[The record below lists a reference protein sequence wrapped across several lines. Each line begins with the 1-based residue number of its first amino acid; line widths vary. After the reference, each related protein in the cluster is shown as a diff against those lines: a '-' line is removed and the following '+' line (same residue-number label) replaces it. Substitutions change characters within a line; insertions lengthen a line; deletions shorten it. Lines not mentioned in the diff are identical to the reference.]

1 MNILVTED
9 DPFHRAYLKEAVMRA
24 LPECDEVFE
33 AENGKT
39 AIEIVESSDI
49 HGVIMDLQMPQTNG
63 VTAAKQI
70 WRKFPAMRILFWSNY
85 ADEAYVRGVSR
96 IVPQAAAYGYLL
108 KSASEDRLVLAL
120 RGVLRED
127 QCIIDREIR
136 GVQQRTENML
146 EGLTDSEFEVL
157 MDISL
162 GMTDKAIAARRNMS
176 TRGVQSRLKHL
187 YEKLGVDEREAD
199 SEFGPIFNSRTRAV
213 AVAMERGLL
222 NVNGLAA
229 LQDDLDR
236 WRSVRTSSPRGRA

>member
-9 DPFHRAYLKEAVMRA
+9 DPFHRAYLKEAVTRA
-24 LPECDEVFE
+24 LPECEQVFE
-33 AENGKT
+33 ADNGKS
-39 AIEIVESSDI
+39 AVEIVDRSDI

-70 WRKFPAMRILFWSNY
+70 WRKNPSMRILFWSNY

-96 IVPQAAAYGYLL
+96 IVPQVAAYGYLL

-127 QCIIDREIR
+127 QCIIDREVR
-136 GVQQRTENML
+136 GVQQRAENVL

-199 SEFGPIFNSRTRAV
+199 AEFGPVFNSRTRAV
-213 AVAMERGLL
+213 AVAMDRGLL
-222 NVNGLAA
+222 NVDGLAA
-229 LQDDLDR
+229 LEDDLDR
-236 WRSVRTSSPRGRA
+236 WLSIRAASLRGRA